1 MISFEKAL
9 EIVSDAAYRLPVEQV
24 SLHLATG
31 RILATDVLSDM
42 DIPPF
47 NKSAVDGYACRRSDL
62 YNPLEVIEV
71 VAAGKVPEKI
81 PGSGQCSKIMTGGM
95 LPQGTDM
102 VIMVEDTEAV
112 GEGKIRFTASNSSDN
127 YCSVGEDVRK
137 SGLVLAAGT
146 QLQPQHIAMLATV
159 GCTEPLVSCKPMI
172 GIISTGDEL
181 VEPSNKP
188 GISQIRNSN
197 ASQLMAQS
205 QLAGAIPL
213 YFGIAPDNEND
224 TFEILNQAV
233 LQSDLVLLSGGI
245 SAGDFDFV
253 PEVIQK
259 AGFEILFRS
268 MAVQPGKPLIFAVR
282 DKKYIVAL
290 PGNPVS
296 SYVQFEMLVTHLI
309 RKITGNLSPVRET
322 NMPFG
327 VEYVR
332 KKASRK
338 AFIPVLIDED
348 GMVYPVDYHGS
359 AHMHAYVNAQ
369 AIASIPEGCFSISK
383 GTLVNVRFI

>member
-1 MISFEKAL
+1 
-9 EIVSDAAYRLPVEQV
+9 
-24 SLHLATG
+24 
-31 RILATDVLSDM
+31 
-42 DIPPF
+42 
-47 NKSAVDGYACRRSDL
+47 
-62 YNPLEVIEV
+62 
-71 VAAGKVPEKI
+71 
-81 PGSGQCSKIMTGGM
+81 
-95 LPQGTDM
+95 
-102 VIMVEDTEAV
+102 
-112 GEGKIRFTASNSSDN
+112 
-127 YCSVGEDVRK
+127 
-137 SGLVLAAGT
+137 
-146 QLQPQHIAMLATV
+146 
-159 GCTEPLVSCKPMI
+159 
-172 GIISTGDEL
+172 
-181 VEPSNKP
+181 
-188 GISQIRNSN
+188 
-197 ASQLMAQS
+197 MAQS
-205 QLAGAIPL
+205 QLAGATPL

-224 TFEILNQAV
+224 TFELLNQAV

-253 PEVIQK
+253 PEVILK

-309 RKITGNLSPVRET
+309 RKITGNLSPLRET
-322 NMPFG
+322 TMPFG

-338 AFIPVLIDED
+338 AFIPVLIGED

-359 AHMHAYVNAQ
+359 AHMHAYVSAQ
-369 AIASIPEGCFSISK
+369 AIASISEGCFSISK